1 MEVVEAGCSFERAR
15 KPRVLVRRWRGWGSS
30 FDSPAERAQSV
41 CICRA
46 PWVDCVRM
54 EEPYLHGER
63 RQGGEESL
71 ERIKTCVDA
80 KEIFFCRACF
90 ALREARQLVYSEAS
104 QECGGH
110 ERGAE

>member
-80 KEIFFCRACF
+80 KEIFFCRPAQSASGHANSF
-90 ALREARQLVYSEAS
+90 TRKPLRNAGNYF
-104 QECGGH
+104 
-110 ERGAE
+110 